1 MDTLE
6 DNHEEE
12 FYRFMQ
18 DQNKRKKERERLK
31 MLTYEE
37 RAQAGEYP
45 EDGNMLAIMPMQDYE
60 DDVIDYSDAV
70 MTQPDGQF
78 NPEQPTHQQKKRMKT
93 EKSDEP
99 EELSIAEQMRRQQ
112 LQHWQG
118 QLKTQVGAVSTFK
131 AKIKE

>member
-37 RAQAGEYP
+37 RMAEMP
-45 EDGNMLAIMPMQDYE
+45 NEDGN
-60 DDVIDYSDAV
+60 
-70 MTQPDGQF
+70 G
-78 NPEQPTHQQKKRMKT
+78 
-93 EKSDEP
+93 
-99 EELSIAEQMRRQQ
+99 
-112 LQHWQG
+112 
-118 QLKTQVGAVSTFK
+118 
-131 AKIKE
+131 